1 MKAGWPFLAF
11 AAVAAAGAIYALNQ
25 GVYVGHSIY
34 PSPYIHGQ
42 YEKDCQ
48 YFFLFRIYSKPSGGG
63 ATPEA
68 ADKNGYCPLLEK
80 KFASR

>member
-1 MKAGWPFLAF
+1 MNSGWAVLALAAT
-11 AAVAAAGAIYALNQ
+11 AAVGAIYALNQ

-34 PSPYIHGQ
+34 PSPYIQGQ

-48 YFFLFRIYSKPSGGG
+48 YLFLFHIYSKPSGGG

-68 ADKNGYCPLLEK
+68 ADQNGYCSLLEK
-80 KFASR
+80 QLASR